1 MPKFSLLAADPP
13 WVFADSLTM
22 SDVARGAAAN
32 YPTLTVDQLC
42 LLPVAEVVAD
52 QALLAL
58 WCPST
63 LLEDGLRVMKAWGFD
78 YKQTW
83 IWVKTSSHDNLLA
96 QALADMK
103 LKTTAIK
110 AVIRGLAGLHII
122 HPNGRGLAF
131 GMGHL
136 GRNCHEVVLIGTR
149 GRVGSLVDSRR
160 ERTVFLAPNLRHSR
174 KPNELQRRLE
184 RLIPQGER
192 LELFARRSLAN
203 WTTVGDQCPDTLGV
217 DIRDWLGD
225 RIQAMH
231 EEGQ

>member
-13 WVFADSLTM
+13 WIFKDKLTM

-32 YPTLTVDQLC
+32 YPTLTVDELC
-42 LLPVAEVVAD
+42 LLPVAEVAAD

-83 IWVKTSSHDNLLA
+83 IWVKTTEGRGWLSRFLA
-96 QALADMK
+96 G
-103 LKTTAIK
+103 
-110 AVIRGLAGLHII
+110 RGLAPGLIGSAVKALEGLHIV

-160 ERTVFLAPNLRHSR
+160 ERTVMLAPNLRHSR

-184 RLIPQGER
+184 RLIPQGKR

-231 EEGQ
+231 EEG